1 LIIKK
6 IFVEKRKR
14 KRKEQRKMK
23 KDYLN
28 DVEKELII
36 GYIMSFKTN

>member
-36 GYIMSFKTN
+36 GYIMSFKTH